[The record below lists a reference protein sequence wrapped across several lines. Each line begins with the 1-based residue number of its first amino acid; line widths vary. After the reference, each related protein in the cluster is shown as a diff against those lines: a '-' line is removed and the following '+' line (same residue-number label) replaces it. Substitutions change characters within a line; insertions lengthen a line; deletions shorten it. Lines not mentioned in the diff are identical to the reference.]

1 VPRDLALATQRTHA
15 SPHQTLVTELEA
27 AAIVEQ
33 WCLILHAA
41 SFGSQEWREDTRAAV
56 KSDGQSSLQK
66 LLIPNKSTTLFPL
79 PTPMLPANNLLTNQ
93 SFCDA

>member
-1 VPRDLALATQRTHA
+1 MPRDLALATQRTHA

-56 KSDGQSSLQK
+56 KVRWTILAAEAAHPQQVNNPFSSPNANASGQQP
-66 LLIPNKSTTLFPL
+66 IDKSIIL
-79 PTPMLPANNLLTNQ
+79 
-93 SFCDA
+93 